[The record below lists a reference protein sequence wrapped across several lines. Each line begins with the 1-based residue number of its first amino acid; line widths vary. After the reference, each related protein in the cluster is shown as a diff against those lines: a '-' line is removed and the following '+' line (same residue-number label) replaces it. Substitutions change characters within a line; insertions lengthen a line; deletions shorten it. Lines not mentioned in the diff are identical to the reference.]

1 MKQLLIVLIALVGF
15 CKAEAQQLE
24 IQIEQTYTEKIV
36 LKLNQG
42 DSISSLDRWIF
53 IQVFEEDGCT
63 LVYETDSLAL
73 PGNPDNFFHEYTLD
87 NLTAGTNYVLK
98 GRAVTYD
105 GFSYQQWECTET
117 AKTED
122 AATGVQDIKS
132 SQLIAYPNPFTAVLT
147 VSVPQKTSAKLVDIS
162 GREVKDFMLEPGA
175 NNLDV
180 GLVPAGNYVLQ
191 MPNGDA
197 KRIVKD

>member
-1 MKQLLIVLIALVGF
+1 MKQLFSVLFALVGF
-15 CKAEAQQLE
+15 CKAEAQQLD
-24 IQIEQTYTEKIV
+24 IQIEQTYENKIV

-105 GFSYQQWECTET
+105 GFNYQEWQCSKT
-117 AKTED
+117 AKTEE
-122 AATGVQDIKS
+122 ATTGLEDIKA
-132 SQLIAYPNPFTAVLT
+132 SQVIAYPNPFTAVLT
-147 VSVPQKTSAKLVDIS
+147 VSVPQKTSAKLVDMS
-162 GREVKDFMLEPGA
+162 GREVQTFILESGS
-175 NNLDV
+175 NNLDT
-180 GLVPAGNYVLQ
+180 GRFLY
-191 MPNGDA
+191 
-197 KRIVKD
+197 I